1 MHQLSPKLLRPL
13 STCTL
18 MALFATNAAAQQIPA
33 AQQQMLLQM
42 AEQSGL
48 LQQAS
53 ACSGVSSGKLKQHLA
68 NALQQCPLSSNG
80 MPDEQCVKRQV
91 IQQSGV
97 SAATVQKCEQLA
109 KQAQQQ
115 HQQSSTEDQLNKLF
129 ASIGDREPTTAE
141 QMQIEQLTNNLQQ
154 EGIAQMRSAVDSLVN
169 ASQGTTANIPAPM
182 YPGSKVLVHLPAQGM
197 VKFGNSQVVSLP
209 GVSFASTATTAE
221 VLRWYQQKYPAYQYR
236 KIDLGG
242 EPDHLLLKNAPEP
255 FDYMKMLPQLPGI
268 PHVFITVATDE
279 TKRHLPGAKTLFTVT
294 YQP

>member
-1 MHQLSPKLLRPL
+1 MQNLSRNLLHPL
-13 STCTL
+13 SAAIL
-18 MALFATNAAAQQIPA
+18 ALFATHLAAQQIPA

-53 ACSGVSSGKLKQHLA
+53 ACSGVSSDKLKQHLTK
-68 NALQQCPLSSNG
+68 ALQQCPLTTNG

-115 HQQSSTEDQLNKLF
+115 QQQSSTEAQLDKLF
-129 ASIGDREPTTAE
+129 AAIGDREPTTAE
-141 QMQIEQLTNNLQQ
+141 QMQIDQLTAKLQQ

-197 VKFGNSQVVSLP
+197 VKFGNSQVTSLP
-209 GVSFASTATTAE
+209 GVSFASTATTTE
-221 VLRWYQQKYPAYQYR
+221 VLSWYQQKYPAYQYR

-268 PHVFITVATDE
+268 PHVFITAANAE

>member
-1 MHQLSPKLLRPL
+1 MQNLHFKLFRPL
-13 STCTL
+13 SAYALLLL
-18 MALFATNAAAQQIPA
+18 MAPQISAQQIPA

-53 ACSGVSSGKLKQHLA
+53 VCSGISSSQVKKHLA
-68 NALQQCPLSSNG
+68 AALQQCPVLSNG
-80 MPDEQCVKRQV
+80 MPGEECVKNQL
-91 IQQSGV
+91 IKNSGV
-97 SAATVQKCEQLA
+97 SQAAVQKCEQMA
-109 KQAQQQ
+109 KQAQQNSAAGA
-115 HQQSSTEDQLNKLF
+115 QSNVQSV
-129 ASIGDREPTTAE
+129 AA
-141 QMQIEQLTNNLQQ
+141 LQQ
-154 EGIAQMRSAVDSLVN
+154 QGIAQLRSAVDSLVN

-197 VKFGNSQVVSLP
+197 VKFGNNQVTSLP
-209 GVSFASTATTAE
+209 GVSFASTATAAE
-221 VLRWYQQKYPAYQYR
+221 VLSWYQQKFPAYQYR

-255 FDYMKMLPQLPGI
+255 FDYLKMLPQLPGI
-268 PHVFITVATDE
+268 PHVFITAATGE